1 MEGSDMSEL
10 RNLKCRSRA
19 GLTLLELVVVMAILI
34 AIAGILVPLLPD
46 LVGKGNQ
53 SASATNMGELEKAIQ
68 LFQGEYNRYPN
79 YYDSMISGSEVSG
92 LVPAAGNRGPGG
104 GNLEARPLTKG
115 QVSRLSRRGITM
127 VYDIED
133 AIPADTSNFHAT
145 LNPYEAGTTYGNGR
159 PLAEDETFIVMLAR
173 DEDGYNDDV
182 FDKSV
187 MPGVI
192 LNPDH
197 DYAVFGIGKYC
208 NLCGPDGVVKEAPI
222 HGQHKAQ
229 TSPAEE
235 YSRFCAVYDIGPP
248 DDDTS
253 KVNAKFVGVVAIA
266 GKRLFTAGDI
276 AGRYRDNEFTLTQ
289 PPE

>member
-1 MEGSDMSEL
+1 MSGPRYLER
-10 RNLKCRSRA
+10 RNRA

-34 AIAGILVPLLPD
+34 AIAGVLVPLLPD
-46 LVGKGNQ
+46 IVGRGNQ
-53 SASATNMGELEKAIQ
+53 SASATNMNELEKAIQ
-68 LFQGEYNRYPN
+68 FFQGQYNRYPN
-79 YYDSMISGSEVSG
+79 HYDSMISGSDVSG
-92 LVPAAGNRGPGG
+92 LVPAAGNLGPGG
-104 GNLEARPLTKG
+104 GNLEARPLTRG

-127 VYDIED
+127 AYDIQD
-133 AIPADTSNFHAT
+133 AIPDDTSNFHAT
-145 LNPYEAGTTYGNGR
+145 LNPYTDGTTYGNGR
-159 PLAEDETFIVMLAR
+159 TLAPDETIVMLTKAA
-173 DEDGYNDDV
+173 DGTYNDDV
-182 FDKSV
+182 FDRSV

-208 NLCGPDGVVKEAPI
+208 NLCGPDGVVREAPV

-229 TSPAEE
+229 SSPAEE
-235 YSRFCAVYDIGPP
+235 YSRFCVVYDIGPP

-266 GKRLFTAGDI
+266 GKRLFTAGDVSS
-276 AGRYRDNEFTLTQ
+276 RYRDNEFDLTQ